1 MERAKEITF
10 ILKHEYEFK
19 IGMETSSV
27 KTIVDIKMNN
37 LKEWFNSDFM

>member
-1 MERAKEITF
+1 MERAKEITH
-10 ILKHEYEFK
+10 ILKHEYGFK
-19 IGMETSSV
+19 IGMATSSV